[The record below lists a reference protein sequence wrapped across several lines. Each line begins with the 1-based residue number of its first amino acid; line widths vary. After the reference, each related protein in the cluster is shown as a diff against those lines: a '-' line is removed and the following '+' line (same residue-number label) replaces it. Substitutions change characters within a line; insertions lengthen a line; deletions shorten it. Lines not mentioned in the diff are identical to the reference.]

1 MPLKT
6 TYDGSGF
13 QAGYAGI
20 EAQLFLD
27 VDRTNGNVRIPD
39 NDGDIILPKLT
50 NGQVIA
56 LATAWKRAAARS
68 KAPSFPAWYDIVI
81 AALGWT
87 KPGDRFVMTREHAAK
102 VAAPE
107 LLVMFWA
114 MTKELAARLDI
125 DGTKRAPLIVSYAWS
140 GYEQAARDAWQTMK
154 LDQKPSADGSRLEPI
169 DEAKIEIDD
178 AKPAESSGWGGAVLL
193 IVLFLAAAK
202 KSKRRSR

>member
-6 TYDGSGF
+6 SYDGSGF

-39 NDGDIILPKLT
+39 DDGTILPKLT
-50 NGQVIA
+50 NGQVAA
-56 LATAWKRAAARS
+56 LATAWRRAAARS
-68 KAPSFPAWYDIVI
+68 KAPSWPAWYDITI

-87 KPGDRFVMTREHAAK
+87 QPGDKFIMTREHAAK

-107 LLVMFWA
+107 LLVLFWA
-114 MTKELAARLDI
+114 ATKELAAQLDAT
-125 DGTKRAPLIVSYAWS
+125 GTKRAPLIVSYAWS
-140 GYEQAARDAWQTMK
+140 GYEQSARDAWQTMQRE
-154 LDQKPSADGSRLEPI
+154 QKQSDDGSRLEPF
-169 DEAKIEIDD
+169 DESKIEIDD

-193 IVLFLAAAK
+193 IVLLLAAAK
-202 KSKRRSR
+202 KSKRRR